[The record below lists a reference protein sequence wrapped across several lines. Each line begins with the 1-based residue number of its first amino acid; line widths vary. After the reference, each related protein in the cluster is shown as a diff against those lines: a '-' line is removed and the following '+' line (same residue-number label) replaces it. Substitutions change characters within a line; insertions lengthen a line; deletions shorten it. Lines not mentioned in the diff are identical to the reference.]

1 MSKLRLNI
9 SFAVLFAFMPV
20 ILFAQHGLINTS
32 PRGLINMNRDFDFE
46 LEKQINQ
53 SDSNLHT
60 AIRPYT
66 QSNLRKSGIQPNKHS
81 SDFFLNTIIDNS
93 YSKKNGVFILPMI
106 SASGTAQF
114 ESGNELLSDYGAGAY
129 LKGFFGDKI
138 TYNAF
143 YRYVGSNTPS
153 YIDSSLFSQEVIPSV
168 GRVTNSGSSIQNVN
182 HWEGSLLYDAN
193 KYFSFLLGKGK
204 HFWGDGYRSL
214 LLSDNAAPYPYFRI
228 ASTFWNVKYVNL
240 YSWHNDFRTGSN
252 RNKFTTSHFL
262 SWNITKDINLGLFE
276 TVVWQGSD
284 TLHNRGFEVTYM
296 NPAIFYRAP
305 EFAQGSSDNSLIGAS
320 VKFKIKKKNI
330 LYSQVIFD
338 EFYLIEMK
346 AGNKWWANKY
356 GLQFG
361 IKSYDFLGIENLGV
375 QSEFNLVRPFTY
387 SHLTS
392 LINYGHNNQSLVHPV
407 GANFYESSNFIR
419 YKKGNW
425 YFEEQFNYLEYGQD
439 TSANNYGGDIFNSY
453 LARDIDANHPD
464 RDYGHIIGQGEKHVV
479 LYNSLK
485 VSYLLLKEINFRAFA
500 QFVYRSDSFDKKTQ
514 STALFQVGIS
524 SLIWN
529 EYKDY

>member
-1 MSKLRLNI
+1 MREFGVNI
-9 SFAVLFAFMPV
+9 SLVALFTCIPIM
-20 ILFAQHGLINTS
+20 LFSQ
-32 PRGLINMNRDFDFE
+32 RGLVNMNRSFDFE
-46 LEKQINQ
+46 LESHFNQ
-53 SDSNLHT
+53 SDSNFHT
-60 AIRPYT
+60 AIKPYT
-66 QSNLRKSGIQPNKHS
+66 NSSLRRGNISVEKQSS
-81 SDFFLNTIIDNS
+81 SFFLNKIIDNI
-93 YSKKNGVFILPMI
+93 YSKKNGLFIVPLI
-106 SASGTAQF
+106 SAFGTAQL
-114 ESGNELLSDYGAGAY
+114 ENETELLTDYGAGAY
-129 LKGFFGDKI
+129 LKGFIGEKL
-138 TYNAF
+138 TLNGF
-143 YRYVGSNTPS
+143 YRYVGSNQPS

-168 GRVTNSGSSIQNVN
+168 GRATNPGAELNNVN

-214 LLSDNAAPYPYFRI
+214 LLSDNTAAYPYLRI
-228 ASTFWNVKYVNL
+228 ESTFWNVKYVNL

-252 RNKFTTSHFL
+252 RNKFTSSHFL
-262 SWNITKDINLGLFE
+262 SWNITKNINLGLFE

-284 TLHNRGFEVTYM
+284 TLHNRGFDVSYM

-305 EFAQGSSDNSLIGAS
+305 EFAMGSSDNSLIGAS
-320 VKFKIKKKNI
+320 VKYRIKKKNI

-356 GLQFG
+356 GVQMG
-361 IKSYDFLGIENLGV
+361 AKSYDFLGVKNFGI

-387 SHLTS
+387 SHQTS
-392 LINYGHNNQSLVHPV
+392 LINYGHNNQSLAHPV
-407 GANFYESSNFIR
+407 GANFYELSNFVR
-419 YKKGNW
+419 YKKGKW
-425 YFEEQFNYLEYGQD
+425 YFEEQFNYLEYGKD

-453 LARDIDANHPD
+453 IDRDVDVNHPD
-464 RDYGHIIGQGEKHVV
+464 KDYNHTIGQGEKHTV

-485 VSYLLLKEINFRAFA
+485 ASYLIMKETNLRAFA
-500 QFVYRSDSFDKKTQ
+500 QFVYRVDKYNDIRQ
-514 STALFQVGIS
+514 ATALFQIGVT